1 MVPLKK
7 PRLDAPVLDGARS
20 PQEAKAGWRQC
31 PQRQGTMWGR
41 VTRKRITV
49 GKGDNERLDGARPPQ
64 GTMASDCES
73 ISRAP
78 LPHKA
83 TILTPPL
90 LPTRADYYPLCLPFH
105 ACVRVCIV
113 LVMGGGYLGG
123 Y

>member
-1 MVPLKK
+1 MVPVP
-7 PRLDAPVLDGARS
+7 PRLDGAR
-20 PQEAKAGWRQC
+20 P
-31 PQRQGTMWGR
+31 P
-41 VTRKRITV
+41 KRMTV
-49 GKGDNERLDGARPPQ
+49 GKGDKERLDGARPPKRMTVGKGEKERLDGARPPQ